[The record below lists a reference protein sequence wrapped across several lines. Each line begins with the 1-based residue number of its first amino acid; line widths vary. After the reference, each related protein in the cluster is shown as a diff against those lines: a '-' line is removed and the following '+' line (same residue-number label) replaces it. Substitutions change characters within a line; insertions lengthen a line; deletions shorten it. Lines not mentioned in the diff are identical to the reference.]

1 MLRNLE
7 ALLCVEVNT
16 TGRRGLHVGHF
27 VRVFLI
33 NFCHLKKNDID
44 CKKLWHFCGFPIGT
58 GMGRIS
64 VEETV
69 DFQQLPREESWT
81 RSFPSML
88 VGGNSRLPYKSF
100 PFRTPLAYWNPGNNA
115 LLQFP
120 VEMTSACSWAP
131 VPVPNSSSK
140 TAHWDRG

>member
-7 ALLCVEVNT
+7 ALLCIEVNT
-16 TGRRGLHVGHF
+16 AWRRGLHVGHF
-27 VRVFLI
+27 VEIFLI
-33 NFCHLKKNDID
+33 NLCHFKKNDIY
-44 CKKLWHFCGFPIGT
+44 CAKKLWHFSGFPIGT
-58 GMGRIS
+58 GMDGMGRIS

-100 PFRTPLAYWNPGNNA
+100 PFRTLLAY
-115 LLQFP
+115 
-120 VEMTSACSWAP
+120 
-131 VPVPNSSSK
+131 
-140 TAHWDRG
+140 